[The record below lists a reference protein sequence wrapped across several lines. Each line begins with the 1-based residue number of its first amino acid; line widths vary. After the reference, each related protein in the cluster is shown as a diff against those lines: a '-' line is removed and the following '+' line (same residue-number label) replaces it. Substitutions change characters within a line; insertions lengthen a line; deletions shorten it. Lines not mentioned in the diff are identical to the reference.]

1 MIKIAV
7 LAAPDSWYAAD
18 LVRASGGRH
27 EIVVLPFSQL
37 AATVADGDRVTSAGH
52 DLHKFDVILVRTM
65 PPGSLEQVIFRMDA
79 LGQLAAAGKVV
90 VNPPRALEAAV
101 DKYLALAKLRA
112 VGLLTPRTWVGQTA
126 EEAQSAWQQLG
137 GDVVIKP
144 LFGGEGRGIMR
155 VSDPDLALR
164 AFTTLERLG
173 AVIYL
178 QEFIPHAGHDLRL
191 FVLGE
196 HVFGMKR
203 TNTIDWRTN
212 VSRGATT
219 EPLHVTD
226 ELRKIAN
233 QANAAVGTLI
243 AGVDLVPG
251 RDGKLYAIE
260 VNAVPGWKA
269 LARTLGVD
277 IAEMVLEYVANMRGS
292 TEHIQGE
299 CRPPPEE

>member
-1 MIKIAV
+1 MIKLAV

-27 EIVVLPFSQL
+27 EIVVLPFTQL

-52 DLHKFDVILVRTM
+52 DLRQFDVILVRTM

-90 VNPPRALEAAV
+90 VNPPRALETAV

-178 QEFIPHAGHDLRL
+178 QEFIPHLGHDLRL

-203 TNTIDWRTN
+203 TNSNDWRTN
-212 VSRGATT
+212 VSRGAIT
-219 EPLHVTD
+219 EPLPVTD
-226 ELRKIAN
+226 ELREIAN
-233 QANAAVGTLI
+233 RANAAVGTLI

-269 LARTLGVD
+269 LARTLRVD
-277 IAEMVLEYVANMRGS
+277 IAEMVLEYVADIYEMRGI
-292 TEHIQGE
+292 TIV
-299 CRPPPEE
+299 